1 MSDLDPEM
9 DGTGERR
16 RYARRRMVRPLRV
29 LEERDAKERIAI
41 SQDVSRGGLCFRA
54 RRRYSP
60 GDRLTLVWSSVEELP
75 GETWRQATVVRS
87 WRDRSID
94 ETLFPCRVAV
104 AFDLIRV
111 SSAKDRTRRRSD

>member
-1 MSDLDPEM
+1 MKSRESFEQPP
-9 DGTGERR
+9 TGEANERR
-16 RYARRRMVRPLRV
+16 RYARHAMVRPLRV
-29 LEERDAKERIAI
+29 LEERDVKERIAI

-60 GDRLTLVWSSVEELP
+60 GDRLTLVWSSNEDFS
-75 GETWRQATVVRS
+75 GETWRRATVVRS

-104 AFDLIRV
+104 AFDLIRL
-111 SSAKDRTRRRSD
+111 SSRRG